1 MPRIREE
8 FLNTLRDR
16 LDIEEFISGY
26 VHLKRAGRLS
36 KGLCPF
42 HSEKTPSFTVYPDN
56 QSFYCFGCGKGGDII
71 TFTRDIEN
79 LDYLDAVRFLADR
92 AGLQMPDEE
101 YDDTLSKKRKRMLEL
116 NKEAA
121 RFFYK
126 ALNSEKGAVCMKYW
140 TEERGLTQQTIK
152 HFGLG
157 FAPDDWH
164 ALHYYMRGLHY
175 SDQELY
181 EANLLRRS
189 EKNGKIFYYDNF
201 RNRAMVPIID
211 LRGNIIAFGGRVLDD
226 SKPKYVNTSDTLV
239 YKKSSA
245 LFALNF
251 AKGSGSD
258 QLILCEGYLDVITL
272 HQAGFTNAIAGLG
285 TALTDEQVRLIAR
298 YCREVVLSYD
308 NDDAGREATHRA
320 LQKFEQT
327 DLTVRSLTMDG
338 GKDPDE
344 IIKTY
349 GAERFRSMLDGAS
362 NETEYRLN
370 EQRMKFDLSTD
381 DGKVRYIEAVSFIL
395 ASLAPAERYVYTS
408 RVAEETGVAREAIE
422 SQIQRAARRQRNRRE
437 RADFTELNREL
448 VKQDPSGGHVSGKVL
463 RAEETIL
470 ASLLRNPDYLS
481 KIGDRLEAA
490 DFSTAFG
497 QKAYT
502 VIAGRIREGKGV
514 ESFILSQY
522 FDPDEM
528 GQLARIQNA
537 GIPLSGTLS
546 ELEDCI
552 RVLKASE
559 DKKAS
564 ASGGEITDEELRE
577 LFSKK

>member
-26 VHLKRAGRLS
+26 VPLKRAGRLS

-79 LDYLDAVRFLADR
+79 LDYLDAVRFLSDR

-101 YDDTLSKKRKRMLEL
+101 YDDTLSKKRKRMYEI

-121 RFFYK
+121 RFFHQE
-126 ALNSEKGAVCMKYW
+126 LLSEKGRGCLDYW
-140 TEERGLTQQTIK
+140 TRQRGLTPKTIK

-157 FAPDDWH
+157 YAPDDWH
-164 ALHYYMRGLHY
+164 ALHYHMRGLHY
-175 SDQELY
+175 SDQELL

-189 EKNGKIFYYDNF
+189 EKNGKVFYYDNF

-211 LRGNIIAFGGRVLDD
+211 LRGNVIAFGGRVLDD

-251 AKGSGSD
+251 AKGSGTD

-272 HQAGFTNAIAGLG
+272 HQAGFTNAVAGLG

-308 NDDAGREATHRA
+308 SDDAGREATHRA

-327 DLTVRSLTMDG
+327 DLTVRSLTMEG

-344 IIKTY
+344 IIKKF
-349 GAERFRSMLDGAS
+349 GADRFRSMLDGAS
-362 NETEYRLN
+362 NETEYRLK
-370 EQRMKFDLSTD
+370 EQQVKFDLTTD
-381 DGKVRYIEAVSFIL
+381 DGKVRYIEAASFIL
-395 ASLAPAERYVYTS
+395 AALAPAERYVYTS
-408 RVAEETGVAREAIE
+408 RVAEETGVSREAVE
-422 SQIQRAARRQRNRRE
+422 SQVARAVRRKRNRRE
-437 RADFTELNREL
+437 QADFTELTRSL
-448 VKQDPSGGHVSGKVL
+448 VQQDPSHGAVSQKVL
-463 RAEETIL
+463 HAEETIL
-470 ASLLRNPDYLS
+470 ASLLKNPDYLK
-481 KIGDRLEAA
+481 KIGERLEAE
-490 DFSTAFG
+490 DFSTEFG
-497 QKAYT
+497 RKAYSI
-502 VIAGRIREGKGV
+502 IAGRLREGKGA

-522 FDPDEM
+522 FDPEEM

-537 GIPLSGTLS
+537 GVPFSGTLS

-552 RVLKASE
+552 AVLKHRE
-559 DKKAS
+559 DRK
-564 ASGGEITDEELRE
+564 ASGGEDISDEELRG
-577 LFSKK
+577 LFSKG

>member
-36 KGLCPF
+36 RGLCPF
-42 HSEKTPSFTVYPDN
+42 HAEKTPSFTVYPDN
-56 QSFYCFGCGKGGDII
+56 QSYYCFGCGKGGDII

-101 YDDTLSKKRKRMLEL
+101 YDDTLSKKRKRMLEM

-126 ALNSEKGAVCMKYW
+126 ELMSKKGAGCLQYW
-140 TEERGLTQQTIK
+140 TETRGLTEATIK

-157 FAPDDWH
+157 YAPDDWH

-189 EKNGKIFYYDNF
+189 EKDGKVFYYDNF

-211 LRGNIIAFGGRVLDD
+211 LRGNVIAFGGRVLDD
-226 SKPKYVNTSDTLV
+226 SRPKYVNTSDTLV

-251 AKGSGSD
+251 AKGSGTD
-258 QLILCEGYLDVITL
+258 QLILCEGYLDVIAL
-272 HQAGFTNAIAGLG
+272 HQAGFTNAVAGLG

-308 NDDAGREATHRA
+308 NDDAGREATHKA

-327 DLTVRSLTMDG
+327 DLSVRSLTMEG

-344 IIKTY
+344 IIKKF
-349 GAERFRSMLDGAS
+349 GAERFRSMLDGAC
-362 NETEYRLN
+362 NETEFKLN
-370 EQRMKFDLSTD
+370 EQKVRFDLSTD
-381 DGKVRYIEAVSFIL
+381 DGKVRYIEAAAFVL
-395 ASLAPAERYVYTS
+395 ATLAPAERYVYTS
-408 RVAEETGVAREAIE
+408 RVAEETDVSREVVEAQVARAVK
-422 SQIQRAARRQRNRRE
+422 RQRKRRE
-437 RADFTELNREL
+437 QADFTELSRGL
-448 VKQDPSGGHVSGKVL
+448 DSRDASGRRVSQKVL

-470 ASLLRNPDYLS
+470 ASLLRNPDYFEKLS
-481 KIGDRLEAA
+481 GTLEAS
-490 DFSTAFG
+490 DFSTDFG
-497 QKAYT
+497 QKAYA
-502 VIAGRIREGKGV
+502 VLSERLGEGKGA
-514 ESFILSQY
+514 ESYLLSQY
-522 FDPDEM
+522 FDPEEM
-528 GQLARIQNA
+528 GKLSRIQNA
-537 GIPLSGTLS
+537 GMPLSGTLS
-546 ELEDCI
+546 EVKDCV
-552 RVLKASE
+552 RVLKQAK
-559 DKKAS
+559 DA
-564 ASGGEITDEELRE
+564 ALRQDGGEISDEELRK
-577 LFSKK
+577 LFSKE

>member
-101 YDDTLSKKRKRMLEL
+101 YDDTLSKKRKRMYEI

-126 ALNSEKGAVCMKYW
+126 ELMSEKGGPCLAYW
-140 TEERGLTQQTIK
+140 TEQRKLTPKTIK

-157 FAPDDWH
+157 YAPDDWH

-189 EKNGKIFYYDNF
+189 EKNGKVFYYDNF

-211 LRGNIIAFGGRVLDD
+211 LRGNVIAFGGRVLDD

-251 AKGSGSD
+251 AKGSGTD

-272 HQAGFTNAIAGLG
+272 HQAGFTNAVAGLG

-327 DLTVRSLTMDG
+327 DLTVRSLTMEG

-344 IIKTY
+344 IIQKF
-349 GAERFRSMLDGAS
+349 GADRFRSMLDGAS
-362 NETEYRLN
+362 NETEYRLK
-370 EQRMKFDLSTD
+370 EQQMRFDLTTD
-381 DGKVRYIEAVSFIL
+381 DGKVRYIEAASFIL
-395 ASLAPAERYVYTS
+395 AALAPAERYVYTS
-408 RVAEETGVAREAIE
+408 RVAEETGVSREAVE
-422 SQIQRAARRQRNRRE
+422 SQVARAVRRKRNRRE
-437 RADFTELNREL
+437 QADFTELTRSL
-448 VKQDPSGGHVSGKVL
+448 AQQDPSRGSVSQKVL
-463 RAEETIL
+463 HAEETIL
-470 ASLLRNPDYLS
+470 ASLLRNPDYLK
-481 KIGDRLEAA
+481 KIGDRLEAE
-490 DFSTAFG
+490 DFSTEFG
-497 QKAYT
+497 QKAYS
-502 VIAGRIREGKGV
+502 IISGRIQEGKGV
-514 ESFILSQY
+514 ESYILSQY
-522 FDPDEM
+522 FDPAEM
-528 GQLARIQNA
+528 GQLARIQHA
-537 GIPLSGTLS
+537 GVPFSGTLS

-552 RVLKASE
+552 AVLKHR
-559 DKKAS
+559 DDHK
-564 ASGGEITDEELRE
+564 ASGGGDITDEELRE
-577 LFSKK
+577 LFSKG

>member
-42 HSEKTPSFTVYPDN
+42 HSEKTPSFTVYPEN
-56 QSFYCFGCGKGGDII
+56 QSYYCFGCGKGGDII

-92 AGLQMPDEE
+92 AGLNMPDDD

-126 ALNSEKGAVCMKYW
+126 ELMSEKGAGCLKYW
-140 TEERGLTQQTIK
+140 TEDRGLTLQTIK

-157 FAPDDWH
+157 YAPDDWH
-164 ALHYYMRGLHY
+164 ALHYYMHGLHY

-189 EKNGKIFYYDNF
+189 EKNGKIYYYDNF

-211 LRGNIIAFGGRVLDD
+211 LRGNVIAFGGRVLDD
-226 SKPKYVNTSDTLV
+226 SRPKYVNTSDTLV

-251 AKGSGSD
+251 AKGSGTD

-272 HQAGFTNAIAGLG
+272 HQAGFTNAVAGLG
-285 TALTDEQVRLIAR
+285 TALTDEQVRLISR
-298 YCREVVLSYD
+298 YCKEVVLAYD
-308 NDDAGREATHRA
+308 NDDAGRTATHRA
-320 LQKFEQT
+320 LEKFDKT
-327 DLTVRSLTMDG
+327 DLTVRSLTMSG

-344 IIKTY
+344 IIKTF

-370 EQRMKFDLSTD
+370 EQRMRFDLATD
-381 DGKVRYIEAVSFIL
+381 DGKVRYIEAASFVL
-395 ASLAPAERYVYTS
+395 AALAPAERYVYTS
-408 RVAEETGVAREAIE
+408 RVAEETGVAREAIDE
-422 SQIQRAARRQRNRRE
+422 QIARAVKRQRRRRE
-437 RADFTELNREL
+437 RADFTELNRSL
-448 VKQDPSGGHVSGKVL
+448 GNGSASGSRIPAKAI

-470 ASLLRNPDYLS
+470 ASLLRSPDYV
-481 KIGDRLEAA
+481 KRLEPLLSDS
-490 DFSTAFG
+490 DFLTDFG
-497 QKAYT
+497 RKAYGI
-502 VIAGRIREGKGV
+502 IAGRLGEGKSV
-514 ESFILSQY
+514 EPYVLSQY
-522 FDPDEM
+522 FDPEEM
-528 GQLARIQNA
+528 GTLARIQNA
-537 GIPLSGTLS
+537 GAPLSGTFQ
-546 ELEDCI
+546 EVEDCI
-552 RVLKASE
+552 RVLKQAGE
-559 DKKAS
+559 EAS
-564 ASGGEITDEELRE
+564 AQSGGEISDEELRE

>member
-26 VHLKRAGRLS
+26 VPLKRAGRLS

-42 HSEKTPSFTVYPDN
+42 HAEKTPSFTVYPDN
-56 QSFYCFGCGKGGDII
+56 QSYYCFGCGKGGDII

-92 AGLQMPDEE
+92 AGLNMPDDD
-101 YDDTLSKKRKRMLEL
+101 YDDTLSKKRRRMLEM

-126 ALNSEKGAVCMKYW
+126 ELMSEKGKDCLAYW
-140 TEERGLTQQTIK
+140 QNVRKLTPQTIK

-157 FAPDDWH
+157 YAPDDWH
-164 ALHYYMRGLHY
+164 ALHYYMRGLRY
-175 SDQELY
+175 SDQELF

-189 EKNGKIFYYDNF
+189 EKNGKVYYYDNF

-211 LRGNIIAFGGRVLDD
+211 LRGNVIAFGGRVLDD

-258 QLILCEGYLDVITL
+258 TLILCEGYLDVITL

-285 TALTDEQVRLIAR
+285 TALTDEQVRLISR

-308 NDDAGREATHRA
+308 NDDAGRAATHRA
-320 LQKFEQT
+320 LEKFEQT
-327 DLTVRSLTMDG
+327 DLTVRSITMDG

-344 IIKTY
+344 IIQTY
-349 GAERFRSMLDGAS
+349 GAERYRSMLEGAS

-370 EQRMKFDLSTD
+370 EQRVKFDLATD
-381 DGKVRYIEAVSFIL
+381 DGKVRYIESAAFVL
-395 ASLAPAERYVYTS
+395 APLAPAERYVYTS
-408 RVAEETGVAREAIE
+408 RVAEETGVSREAVE
-422 SQIQRAARRQRNRRE
+422 SQIARAARRQRRRRE
-437 RADFTELNREL
+437 QADFTELNKDLAKR
-448 VKQDPSGGHVSGKVL
+448 DASGRAVRQKVV

-470 ASLLRNPDYLS
+470 ASLMRNPDYLS
-481 KIGDRLEAA
+481 KMEGTLTA
-490 DFSTAFG
+490 DDFRTDFGRKAF
-497 QKAYT
+497 T
-502 VIAGRIREGKGV
+502 VLTDRIREGKGA
-514 ESFILSQY
+514 ETYLLSQY
-522 FDPDEM
+522 FDPEEM
-528 GQLARIQNA
+528 GQLSRLQNA
-537 GIPLSGTLS
+537 GMPMSGTL
-546 ELEDCI
+546 EEVEDCI
-552 RVLKASE
+552 RVLKAEADDGDRSVRE
-559 DKKAS
+559 
-564 ASGGEITDEELRE
+564 EITDEELRE

>member
-101 YDDTLSKKRKRMLEL
+101 YDDTLSKKRKRMYEI

-126 ALNSEKGAVCMKYW
+126 ELMSEKGGPCLAYW
-140 TEERGLTQQTIK
+140 TEQRKLTPKTIK

-157 FAPDDWH
+157 YAPDDWH

-189 EKNGKIFYYDNF
+189 EKNGKVFYYDNF

-211 LRGNIIAFGGRVLDD
+211 LRGNVIAFGGRVLDD

-251 AKGSGSD
+251 AKGSGTD

-272 HQAGFTNAIAGLG
+272 HQAGFTNAVAGLG

-327 DLTVRSLTMDG
+327 DLTVRSLTMEG

-344 IIKTY
+344 IIQKF
-349 GAERFRSMLDGAS
+349 GADRFRSMLDGAS
-362 NETEYRLN
+362 NETEYRLK
-370 EQRMKFDLSTD
+370 EQQMRFDLTTD
-381 DGKVRYIEAVSFIL
+381 DGKVRYIEAASFIL
-395 ASLAPAERYVYTS
+395 AALAPAERYVYTS
-408 RVAEETGVAREAIE
+408 RVAEETGVSREAIE
-422 SQIQRAARRQRNRRE
+422 SQVARAVRRKRNRRE
-437 RADFTELNREL
+437 QADFTELTRSL
-448 VKQDPSGGHVSGKVL
+448 AQQDPSRGSVSQKVL
-463 RAEETIL
+463 HAEETIL
-470 ASLLRNPDYLS
+470 ASLLRNPDYLK
-481 KIGDRLEAA
+481 KIGDRLEAE
-490 DFSTAFG
+490 DFSTEFG
-497 QKAYT
+497 QKAYS
-502 VIAGRIREGKGV
+502 IISGRIQEGKGV
-514 ESFILSQY
+514 ESYILSQY
-522 FDPDEM
+522 FDPSEM
-528 GQLARIQNA
+528 GQLARIQHA
-537 GIPLSGTLS
+537 GVPFSGTLS

-552 RVLKASE
+552 AVLKHR
-559 DKKAS
+559 DDHK
-564 ASGGEITDEELRE
+564 ASGGGDITDEELRE
-577 LFSKK
+577 LFSKG

>member
-175 SDQELY
+175 SDQELF
-181 EANLLRRS
+181 EA
-189 EKNGKIFYYDNF
+189 
-201 RNRAMVPIID
+201 
-211 LRGNIIAFGGRVLDD
+211 
-226 SKPKYVNTSDTLV
+226 
-239 YKKSSA
+239 
-245 LFALNF
+245 
-251 AKGSGSD
+251 
-258 QLILCEGYLDVITL
+258 
-272 HQAGFTNAIAGLG
+272 
-285 TALTDEQVRLIAR
+285 
-298 YCREVVLSYD
+298 
-308 NDDAGREATHRA
+308 
-320 LQKFEQT
+320 
-327 DLTVRSLTMDG
+327 
-338 GKDPDE
+338 
-344 IIKTY
+344 
-349 GAERFRSMLDGAS
+349 
-362 NETEYRLN
+362 
-370 EQRMKFDLSTD
+370 
-381 DGKVRYIEAVSFIL
+381 
-395 ASLAPAERYVYTS
+395 
-408 RVAEETGVAREAIE
+408 
-422 SQIQRAARRQRNRRE
+422 
-437 RADFTELNREL
+437 
-448 VKQDPSGGHVSGKVL
+448 
-463 RAEETIL
+463 
-470 ASLLRNPDYLS
+470 
-481 KIGDRLEAA
+481 
-490 DFSTAFG
+490 
-497 QKAYT
+497 
-502 VIAGRIREGKGV
+502 
-514 ESFILSQY
+514 
-522 FDPDEM
+522 
-528 GQLARIQNA
+528 
-537 GIPLSGTLS
+537 
-546 ELEDCI
+546 
-552 RVLKASE
+552 
-559 DKKAS
+559 
-564 ASGGEITDEELRE
+564 
-577 LFSKK
+577 

>member
-36 KGLCPF
+36 RGLCPF
-42 HSEKTPSFTVYPDN
+42 HAEKTPSFTVYPDN
-56 QSFYCFGCGKGGDII
+56 QSYYCFGCGKGGDII

-101 YDDTLSKKRKRMLEL
+101 YDDTLSKKRKRMLEM

-126 ALNSEKGAVCMKYW
+126 ELMSKKGAGCLKYW
-140 TEERGLTQQTIK
+140 TETRGLTEATIK

-157 FAPDDWH
+157 YEPDVWH

-189 EKNGKIFYYDNF
+189 EKDGKVFYYDNF

-211 LRGNIIAFGGRVLDD
+211 LRGNVIAFGGRVLDD
-226 SKPKYVNTSDTLV
+226 SRPKYVNTSDTLV

-251 AKGSGSD
+251 AKGSGTD
-258 QLILCEGYLDVITL
+258 QLILCEGYLDVIAL
-272 HQAGFTNAIAGLG
+272 HQAGFTNAVAGLG

-298 YCREVVLSYD
+298 YCHEVVLSYD
-308 NDDAGREATHRA
+308 NDDAGREATHKA
-320 LQKFEQT
+320 LKKFEQT
-327 DLTVRSLTMDG
+327 DLSVRSLTMEG

-344 IIKTY
+344 IIKKF
-349 GAERFRSMLDGAS
+349 GAERFRSMLDGAC
-362 NETEYRLN
+362 NETEFKLN
-370 EQRMKFDLSTD
+370 EQKVKFDLSTD
-381 DGKVRYIEAVSFIL
+381 DGRVRYIEAAAFIL
-395 ASLAPAERYVYTS
+395 ATLAPAERYVYTS
-408 RVAEETGVAREAIE
+408 RVAEETGVSREVVEA
-422 SQIQRAARRQRNRRE
+422 QVDRAVKRQRRRRE
-437 RADFTELNREL
+437 QANFTELSRSLENR
-448 VKQDPSGGHVSGKVL
+448 DASGRRVSQKVI

-470 ASLLRNPDYLS
+470 ASILRNPDYLEKLS
-481 KIGDRLEAA
+481 GSLEAS
-490 DFSTAFG
+490 DFSTDFG
-497 QKAYT
+497 QKAYA
-502 VIAGRIREGKGV
+502 VISERIGEGKGA
-514 ESFILSQY
+514 ESYLLSQY
-522 FDPDEM
+522 FDPEEM
-528 GQLARIQNA
+528 AKLSRIQNA
-537 GIPLSGTLS
+537 GMPLSGTLS
-546 ELEDCI
+546 EVTDCI
-552 RVLKASE
+552 RVLKQAKE
-559 DKKAS
+559 A
-564 ASGGEITDEELRE
+564 ALAAAGGEITDEELRK

>member
-42 HSEKTPSFTVYPDN
+42 HSEKTPSFTVYPDT

-92 AGLQMPDEE
+92 AGLNMPDDD
-101 YDDTLSKKRKRMLEL
+101 YDDTLSKKRKRMLEM
-116 NKEAA
+116 NKDAA

-126 ALNSEKGAVCMKYW
+126 ELMSEKGKGCLEYW
-140 TEERGLTQQTIK
+140 TKVRRLTPQTIK

-157 FAPDDWH
+157 YAPDDWH

-175 SDQELY
+175 SDQELF

-189 EKNGKIFYYDNF
+189 EKEGKIFYYDNF

-211 LRGNIIAFGGRVLDD
+211 LRGNVIAFGGRVLDD
-226 SKPKYVNTSDTLV
+226 SRPKYVNTSDTLV

-251 AKGSGSD
+251 AKGSGTD

-285 TALTDEQVRLIAR
+285 TALTDEQVRLISR
-298 YCREVVLSYD
+298 YCKEVVLSYD
-308 NDDAGREATHRA
+308 NDDAGREATHKA
-320 LQKFEQT
+320 LQKFEKT
-327 DLTVRSLTMDG
+327 DLTVRSLTMNG

-344 IIKTY
+344 IIQNF

-370 EQRMKFDLSTD
+370 EQRMRFDLATD
-381 DGKVRYIEAVSFIL
+381 DGKVRYIEAASFVL
-395 ASLAPAERYVYTS
+395 AALEPAERYVYTS

-422 SQIQRAARRQRNRRE
+422 SQIDRAVKRQRSRRGQ
-437 RADFTELNREL
+437 ADFSELNRSL
-448 VKQDPSGGHVSGKVL
+448 GKQGASGNTVSQKTI

-470 ASLLRNPDYLS
+470 ASLLRNPDYLKKLES
-481 KIGDRLEAA
+481 RLQAS
-490 DFSTAFG
+490 DFRTDFG
-497 QKAYT
+497 QKAYQ
-502 VIAGRIREGKGV
+502 VIAERLGEGKSV
-514 ESFILSQY
+514 EPYVLSQY
-522 FDPDEM
+522 FEPEEM
-528 GQLARIQNA
+528 GQLARLQNA
-537 GIPLSGTLS
+537 GVPLSGTFR

-552 RVLKASE
+552 RVLKSAGE
-559 DKKAS
+559 RPA
-564 ASGGEITDEELRE
+564 ASGGEISDEELRE

>member
-42 HSEKTPSFTVYPDN
+42 HAEKTPSFTVYPDN
-56 QSFYCFGCGKGGDII
+56 QSYYCFGCGKGGDII

-101 YDDTLSKKRKRMLEL
+101 YDDTLSKKRKRMLEM

-126 ALNSEKGAVCMKYW
+126 ELMSKQGAGCLQYW
-140 TEERGLTQQTIK
+140 TETRGLTEATIK

-157 FAPDDWH
+157 YAPDDWH

-189 EKNGKIFYYDNF
+189 EKDGKVFYYDNF

-211 LRGNIIAFGGRVLDD
+211 LRGNVIAFGGRVLDD
-226 SKPKYVNTSDTLV
+226 SRPKYVNTSDTLV

-251 AKGSGSD
+251 AKGSGTD

-272 HQAGFTNAIAGLG
+272 HQAGFTNAVAGLG
-285 TALTDEQVRLIAR
+285 TALTDEQVRLISR

-308 NDDAGREATHRA
+308 SDDAGREATHKA
-320 LQKFEQT
+320 LQKFEKT
-327 DLTVRSLTMDG
+327 DLSVRSLTMEG

-344 IIKTY
+344 IIKKF

-362 NETEYRLN
+362 NETEFKLN
-370 EQRMKFDLSTD
+370 EQKVKFDLSTD
-381 DGKVRYIEAVSFIL
+381 DGKVRYIEAAAFVL
-395 ASLAPAERYVYTS
+395 ATLAPAERYVYTS
-408 RVAEETGVAREAIE
+408 RVAEETGVSREVVEAQV
-422 SQIQRAARRQRNRRE
+422 SQAVKRQRRRRE
-437 RADFTELNREL
+437 QANFTELSRSLES
-448 VKQDPSGGHVSGKVL
+448 KDAAGRRVSQKVI

-470 ASLLRNPDYLS
+470 ASLLRNPDYLEKLS
-481 KIGDRLEAA
+481 GTLEAS
-490 DFSTAFG
+490 DFSTGFG
-497 QKAYT
+497 QKAYA
-502 VIAGRIREGKGV
+502 VISERLGEGKGA
-514 ESFILSQY
+514 EAYLLSQY
-522 FDPDEM
+522 FDPEEM
-528 GQLARIQNA
+528 SKLSRIQNA
-537 GIPLSGTLS
+537 GMPLSGTLS
-546 ELEDCI
+546 ELTDCV
-552 RVLKASE
+552 RVLKQAQE
-559 DKKAS
+559 A
-564 ASGGEITDEELRE
+564 AVPPNGGEITDEELRK

>member
-101 YDDTLSKKRKRMLEL
+101 YDDTLSKKRKRMYEI

-126 ALNSEKGAVCMKYW
+126 ELMSEKGSVCLGYW
-140 TEERGLTQQTIK
+140 TQQRGLTLKTIK

-157 FAPDDWH
+157 YAPDDWH

-175 SDQELY
+175 SDQELF

-189 EKNGKIFYYDNF
+189 EKDGKVFYYDNF

-211 LRGNIIAFGGRVLDD
+211 LRGNVIAFGGRVLDD
-226 SKPKYVNTSDTLV
+226 SKPKYVNTSDTLI

-251 AKGSGSD
+251 AKGSGTD

-272 HQAGFTNAIAGLG
+272 HQAGFTNAVAGLG

-327 DLTVRSLTMDG
+327 DLTVRSLTMEG

-344 IIKTY
+344 IIKKF
-349 GAERFRSMLDGAS
+349 GADRFRSMLDGAS
-362 NETEYRLN
+362 NETEYRLK
-370 EQRMKFDLSTD
+370 EQQMKFDLTTD
-381 DGKVRYIEAVSFIL
+381 DGKVRYIEAAAFIL
-395 ASLAPAERYVYTS
+395 AALAPAERYVYTS
-408 RVAEETGVAREAIE
+408 RVAEETGVSREAIE
-422 SQIQRAARRQRNRRE
+422 SQVARAVRRKRSRRE
-437 RADFTELNREL
+437 QADFTELTRSL
-448 VKQDPSGGHVSGKVL
+448 AKQDPSHGSVSQKVL
-463 RAEETIL
+463 HAEETIL
-470 ASLLRNPDYLS
+470 ASLLRNPDYLN
-481 KIGDRLEAA
+481 KIGDRLEAE
-490 DFSTAFG
+490 DFSTEFG
-497 QKAYT
+497 QKAYS
-502 VIAGRIREGKGV
+502 VISGRIREGKGV
-514 ESFILSQY
+514 ESYILSQY

-528 GQLARIQNA
+528 GQLSKIQNA
-537 GIPLSGTLS
+537 GVPFSGTLS
-546 ELEDCI
+546 ELGDCI
-552 RVLKASE
+552 AVLKHREEHKS
-559 DKKAS
+559 
-564 ASGGEITDEELRE
+564 SGGGDISDEELRE
-577 LFSKK
+577 LFSKG

>member
-56 QSFYCFGCGKGGDII
+56 QTFYCFGCGKGGDII

-92 AGLQMPDEE
+92 AGLNMPDDD
-101 YDDTLSKKRKRMLEL
+101 YDDTLSKKRKRMLEM
-116 NKEAA
+116 NKDAA

-126 ALNSEKGAVCMKYW
+126 ELMSEKGKGCLQYW
-140 TEERGLTQQTIK
+140 TGVRRLTIETIK

-157 FAPDDWH
+157 YAPDDWH

-189 EKNGKIFYYDNF
+189 EKNGKVFYYDNF

-211 LRGNIIAFGGRVLDD
+211 LRGNVIAFGGRVLDD
-226 SKPKYVNTSDTLV
+226 SRPKYVNTSDTLV

-251 AKGSGSD
+251 AKGSGTD
-258 QLILCEGYLDVITL
+258 QLILCEGYLDVIAL
-272 HQAGFTNAIAGLG
+272 HQAGFTNAVAGLG
-285 TALTDEQVRLIAR
+285 TALTDEQVRLISR
-298 YCREVVLSYD
+298 YCKEVVLSYD

-320 LQKFEQT
+320 LQKFEKT

-344 IIKTY
+344 IIQKF

-370 EQRMKFDLSTD
+370 EQRMRFDLTTD
-381 DGKVRYIEAVSFIL
+381 DGKVRYIEAASFVL
-395 ASLAPAERYVYTS
+395 AALEPAERYVYTS

-422 SQIQRAARRQRNRRE
+422 SQIERAVKRQRRR
-437 RADFTELNREL
+437 RDQADFSELSRSL
-448 VKQDPSGGHVSGKVL
+448 GKQGASGTTVPQKAI

-470 ASLLRNPDYLS
+470 ASLLRNPDYLKKLES
-481 KIGDRLEAA
+481 RLQVS
-490 DFSTAFG
+490 DFRTVFG
-497 QKAYT
+497 QKAYEI
-502 VIAGRIREGKGV
+502 IAERLGDGKSV
-514 ESFILSQY
+514 EPYVLSQY
-522 FDPDEM
+522 FDPEEM

-537 GIPLSGTLS
+537 GVPLSGTFA

-552 RVLKASE
+552 RVLKQTGEGPA
-559 DKKAS
+559 AG
-564 ASGGEITDEELRE
+564 AGGDISDEELRE

>member
-42 HSEKTPSFTVYPDN
+42 HAEKTPSFTVYPDN
-56 QSFYCFGCGKGGDII
+56 QSYYCFGCGKGGDII

-92 AGLQMPDEE
+92 AGLNMPDED
-101 YDDTLSKKRKRMLEL
+101 YDDTLSKKRKRMLEM

-126 ALNSEKGAVCMKYW
+126 ELMSEQGKGCLSYW
-140 TEERGLTQQTIK
+140 TGARGLSMQTIK

-157 FAPDDWH
+157 YAPDDWH

-189 EKNGKIFYYDNF
+189 EKNGSVYYYDNF

-211 LRGNIIAFGGRVLDD
+211 LRGNVIAFGGRVLDD

-285 TALTDEQVRLIAR
+285 TALTDEQVRLISR
-298 YCREVVLSYD
+298 YCREVILSYD
-308 NDDAGREATHRA
+308 NDDAGRTATHRA
-320 LQKFEQT
+320 LEKFEQT
-327 DLTVRSLTMDG
+327 DLTVRSLTLDG

-344 IIKTY
+344 IIKTF
-349 GAERFRSMLDGAS
+349 GAERFRSLLEGAS

-370 EQRMKFDLSTD
+370 EQKMKFDLATD
-381 DGKVRYIEAVSFIL
+381 DGKVRYIEAASYIL
-395 ASLAPAERYVYTS
+395 ATLAPAERYVYTS
-408 RVAEETGVAREAIE
+408 RVAEETGVAREAVE
-422 SQIQRAARRQRNRRE
+422 SQIRRAVQRQRRRRE
-437 RADFTELNREL
+437 QADFTELNKDL
-448 VKQDPSGGHVSGKVL
+448 VQRNSSGKTVRQKVV

-470 ASLLRNPDYLS
+470 ASLLKNPDYLS
-481 KIGDRLEAA
+481 KMDGSLQPD
-490 DFSTAFG
+490 DFQTDFGRRAF
-497 QKAYT
+497 A
-502 VIAGRIREGKGV
+502 VISDRIREGKGA
-514 ESFILSQY
+514 ESYLLSQY
-522 FDPDEM
+522 FDPEEM
-528 GQLARIQNA
+528 GQLSRIQNA
-537 GIPLSGTLS
+537 GVPMSGTYA
-546 ELEDCI
+546 EVEDCI
-552 RVLKASE
+552 RVLKAAGEESP
-559 DKKAS
+559 
-564 ASGGEITDEELRE
+564 SGEAITDEELRE

>member
-16 LDIEEFISGY
+16 LDIEEYISGY

-42 HSEKTPSFTVYPDN
+42 HSEKTPSFTVYPDT

-92 AGLQMPDEE
+92 AGLNMPDDD
-101 YDDTLSKKRKRMLEL
+101 YDDTLSKKRKRMLEM

-121 RFFYK
+121 RFFYRE
-126 ALNSEKGAVCMKYW
+126 LMSEKGKGCLQYW
-140 TEERGLTQQTIK
+140 TGVRRLSVETIK

-157 FAPDDWH
+157 YAPDDWH

-189 EKNGKIFYYDNF
+189 EKDGKVFYYDNF

-211 LRGNIIAFGGRVLDD
+211 LRGNVIAFGGRVLDD

-251 AKGSGSD
+251 AKGSGTD

-272 HQAGFTNAIAGLG
+272 HQAGFTNAVAGLG
-285 TALTDEQVRLIAR
+285 TALTDEQVRLISR
-298 YCREVVLSYD
+298 YCKEVVLSYD

-320 LQKFEQT
+320 LQKFEKT
-327 DLTVRSLTMDG
+327 DLTVRSLTMNG

-344 IIKTY
+344 IIQKF
-349 GAERFRSMLDGAS
+349 GAERYRSMLEGAS

-370 EQRMKFDLSTD
+370 EQRMRFDLATD
-381 DGKVRYIEAVSFIL
+381 DGKVRYIEAAAYVL
-395 ASLAPAERYVYTS
+395 AALEPAERYVYTS

-422 SQIQRAARRQRNRRE
+422 SQIDRAVRRQRRRRE
-437 RADFTELNREL
+437 QADFTELNRSL
-448 VKQDPSGGHVSGKVL
+448 GKQGASGGTVPMKTV

-470 ASLLRNPDYLS
+470 ASLLRNPDYLKKLES
-481 KIGDRLEAA
+481 RLAA
-490 DFSTAFG
+490 SDFRTAFG
-497 QKAYT
+497 QKAYAL
-502 VIAGRIREGKGV
+502 ISERLGAGKSV
-514 ESFILSQY
+514 EPYVLSQY
-522 FDPDEM
+522 FDPEEM

-537 GIPLSGTLS
+537 GVPFSGTFA

-552 RVLKASE
+552 RVLKAAGE
-559 DKKAS
+559 ETAPKA
-564 ASGGEITDEELRE
+564 GGEISDEELRE

>member
-1 MPRIREE
+1 MPRIRED

-16 LDIEEFISGY
+16 LDIQEFISGY
-26 VHLKRAGRLS
+26 VHLKSAGRLS

-79 LDYLDAVRFLADR
+79 LDYLDAVRLLADR

-101 YDDTLSKKRKRMLEL
+101 YDDTLSKKRKRMYEI

-126 ALNSEKGAVCMKYW
+126 ELMSAKGEECLKYW
-140 TEERGLTQQTIK
+140 TEQRGLTLHTIK

-164 ALHYYMRGLHY
+164 ALHNYMRGLHY
-175 SDQELY
+175 SDQELF

-189 EKNGKIFYYDNF
+189 EKNGKVYYFDNF

-211 LRGNIIAFGGRVLDD
+211 LRGNVIAFGGRVLDN
-226 SKPKYVNTSDTLV
+226 SKPKYVNTSDTLI

-272 HQAGFTNAIAGLG
+272 HQAGFTNAVAGLG
-285 TALTDEQVRLIAR
+285 TALTDEQVRLISR

-327 DLTVRSLTMDG
+327 DLIVRSLTMDG

-349 GAERFRSMLDGAS
+349 GAERFRSMLNGAS
-362 NETEYRLN
+362 NETEFRLG

-381 DGKVRYIEAVSFIL
+381 DGKVRYIEAVSAIL

-408 RVAEETGVAREAIE
+408 RVAEETGVSREVIDT
-422 SQIQRAARRQRNRRE
+422 QIQRAAKRRRNRRE
-437 RADFTELNREL
+437 RADFSELNREL
-448 VKQDPSGGHVSGKVL
+448 VKQDPSSGSVSGKVI

-470 ASLLRNPDYLS
+470 ASLLRNPDYLK
-481 KIGDRLEAA
+481 KIGNQLEAK

-497 QKAYT
+497 QKAFA
-502 VIAGRIREGKGV
+502 VIAERLGEGKGIETYV
-514 ESFILSQY
+514 LSQY
-522 FDPDEM
+522 FTPDEM
-528 GQLARIQNA
+528 SQLSRIQNA
-537 GIPLSGTLS
+537 GIPLSGTFS
-546 ELEDCI
+546 EIEDCI
-552 RVLKASE
+552 RVLKSAE
-559 DKKAS
+559 DRKAPTG
-564 ASGGEITDEELRE
+564 AGEITDEELRD

>member
-126 ALNSEKGAVCMKYW
+126 ALNSEKGAACMKYW

-175 SDQELY
+175 SDQELF

-362 NETEYRLN
+362 N
-370 EQRMKFDLSTD
+370 
-381 DGKVRYIEAVSFIL
+381 
-395 ASLAPAERYVYTS
+395 
-408 RVAEETGVAREAIE
+408 
-422 SQIQRAARRQRNRRE
+422 
-437 RADFTELNREL
+437 
-448 VKQDPSGGHVSGKVL
+448 
-463 RAEETIL
+463 
-470 ASLLRNPDYLS
+470 
-481 KIGDRLEAA
+481 
-490 DFSTAFG
+490 
-497 QKAYT
+497 
-502 VIAGRIREGKGV
+502 
-514 ESFILSQY
+514 
-522 FDPDEM
+522 
-528 GQLARIQNA
+528 
-537 GIPLSGTLS
+537 
-546 ELEDCI
+546 
-552 RVLKASE
+552 
-559 DKKAS
+559 
-564 ASGGEITDEELRE
+564 
-577 LFSKK
+577 

>member
-101 YDDTLSKKRKRMLEL
+101 YDDTLSKKRKRMYEI

-126 ALNSEKGAVCMKYW
+126 ELMSEKGGPCLAYW
-140 TEERGLTQQTIK
+140 TEQRKLTPKTIK

-157 FAPDDWH
+157 YAPDDWH

-189 EKNGKIFYYDNF
+189 EKNGKVFYYDNF

-211 LRGNIIAFGGRVLDD
+211 LRGNVIAFGGRVLDD

-251 AKGSGSD
+251 AKGSGTD

-272 HQAGFTNAIAGLG
+272 HQAGFTNAVAGLG

-327 DLTVRSLTMDG
+327 DLTVRSLTMEG

-344 IIKTY
+344 IIQKF
-349 GAERFRSMLDGAS
+349 GADRFRSMLDGAS
-362 NETEYRLN
+362 NETEYRLK
-370 EQRMKFDLSTD
+370 EQQMRFDLTTD
-381 DGKVRYIEAVSFIL
+381 DGKVRYIEAASFIL
-395 ASLAPAERYVYTS
+395 AALAPAERYVYTS
-408 RVAEETGVAREAIE
+408 RVAEETGVSREAIE
-422 SQIQRAARRQRNRRE
+422 SQVARAVRRKRNRRE
-437 RADFTELNREL
+437 QADFTELTRSL
-448 VKQDPSGGHVSGKVL
+448 AQQDPSRGSVSQKVL
-463 RAEETIL
+463 HAEETIL
-470 ASLLRNPDYLS
+470 ASLLRNPDYLK
-481 KIGDRLEAA
+481 KIGDRLEAE
-490 DFSTAFG
+490 DFSTEFG
-497 QKAYT
+497 QKAYS
-502 VIAGRIREGKGV
+502 IISGRIQEGKGV
-514 ESFILSQY
+514 ESYILSQY
-522 FDPDEM
+522 FDPAEM
-528 GQLARIQNA
+528 GQLARIQHA
-537 GIPLSGTLS
+537 GVPFSGTLS

-552 RVLKASE
+552 AVLKHR
-559 DKKAS
+559 DDHK
-564 ASGGEITDEELRE
+564 ASGGGDITDEELRE
-577 LFSKK
+577 LFSKG

>member
-26 VHLKRAGRLS
+26 VSLKRAGRLS

-42 HSEKTPSFTVYPDN
+42 HSEKTPSFTVYPDS

-79 LDYLDAVRFLADR
+79 LDYIDAVRFLADR
-92 AGLQMPDEE
+92 AGLPMPDEE
-101 YDDTLSKKRKRMLEL
+101 YDDTLSKKRKRMYEI

-126 ALNSEKGAVCMKYW
+126 ELMSPKGEEGLSYW
-140 TEERGLTQQTIK
+140 TEVRQLTPHTIK

-157 FAPDDWH
+157 YAPDDWH
-164 ALHYYMRGLHY
+164 ALHYYMRGLHF

-189 EKNGKIFYYDNF
+189 EKNGKVYYYDNF

-211 LRGNIIAFGGRVLDD
+211 LRGNIIAFGGRVLDQ

-272 HQAGFTNAIAGLG
+272 HQAGFTNAVAGLG

-298 YCREVVLSYD
+298 YCKEVVLSYD

-327 DLTVRSLTMDG
+327 DLIVRALTMDG

-349 GAERFRSMLDGAS
+349 GAERFRSMLEGAA
-362 NETEYRLN
+362 NETEFRLS
-370 EQRMKFDLSTD
+370 EQRRIYDLSSD
-381 DGKVRYIEAVSFIL
+381 DGKVRYIEAVSHIL

-408 RVAEETGVAREAIE
+408 RVADETGVAREVIE
-422 SQIQRAARRQRNRRE
+422 TQIQRTAKRQRNRQA
-437 RADFTELNREL
+437 RANFSELNREV
-448 VKQDPSGGHVSGKVL
+448 VKYDPTGGSVSGKVL

-470 ASLLRNPDYLS
+470 ASLLRNPDYLA
-481 KIGDRLEAA
+481 KIGDRLEAD
-490 DFSTAFG
+490 DFATEFG
-497 QKAYT
+497 KKAYR
-502 VIAGRIREGKGV
+502 VISDRIGEGKGI
-514 ESFILSQY
+514 ESYVLSQY
-522 FDPDEM
+522 FSPEEM
-528 GQLARIQNA
+528 GELSRIQNA

-546 ELEDCI
+546 EIGDCI
-552 RVLKASE
+552 HVLK
-559 DKKAS
+559 KATEEKTP
-564 ASGGEITDEELRE
+564 ADGGEISDQELRD